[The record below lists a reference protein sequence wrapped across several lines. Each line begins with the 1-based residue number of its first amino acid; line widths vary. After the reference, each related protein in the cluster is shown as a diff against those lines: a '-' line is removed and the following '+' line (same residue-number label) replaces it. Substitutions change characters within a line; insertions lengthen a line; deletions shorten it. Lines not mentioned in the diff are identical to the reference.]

1 MWMSSSAFENGKSPA
16 SISDNT
22 VRSPSRIA
30 AASLSLT
37 MPVAPSMAA
46 WARLAS
52 MSCAARRRSKSIE
65 ALIASMIA
73 SGPAAKRPPHI
84 AFEVSRSVM
93 AVRSRPLR
101 LLASAL
107 LYAGLLAFANPAAA
121 QRLDGDTRAG
131 IEALRT
137 GDLRKLTLHETALAP
152 VSEPYTDLAGTPR
165 SFADSNGKVR
175 LVNFWATWCA
185 PCRQEKP
192 ALDAL
197 QSELGGPDFEVIAIA
212 TGRNRP
218 EAIERFNRE
227 VGVTHLATWIDP
239 ESTLARAMQ
248 VPGLPVTV
256 ILNRQGEEIGRLMG
270 GADWNSDSARAIVG
284 RLIAAPD

>member
-1 MWMSSSAFENGKSPA
+1 MTA
-16 SISDNT
+16 
-22 VRSPSRIA
+22 
-30 AASLSLT
+30 
-37 MPVAPSMAA
+37 
-46 WARLAS
+46 
-52 MSCAARRRSKSIE
+52 
-65 ALIASMIA
+65 
-73 SGPAAKRPPHI
+73 
-84 AFEVSRSVM
+84 
-93 AVRSRPLR
+93 RSRPLR
-101 LLASAL
+101 LLVSAL
-107 LYAGLLAFANPAAA
+107 LYAGLSAFANPAAA
-121 QRLDGDTRAG
+121 QVLDAATRAE

-152 VSEPYTDLAGTPR
+152 VDVTYTDLAGTPR
-165 SFADSNGKVR
+165 SLGDSNGKVR

-197 QSELGGPDFEVIAIA
+197 QAELGGPDFEVIAIA

-256 ILNRQGEEIGRLMG
+256 ILNRRGEEIGRLMG
-270 GADWNSDSARAIVG
+270 GADWNSDSAREIIRRV
-284 RLIAAPD
+284 IAAPD